1 MDALFGLSLV
11 SGVVM
16 YSDSEYD
23 ENFVPSP
30 CPSHSS
36 SSASSPSSYVSSS
49 LIQDAALILL
59 NPPPP
64 PPPPLPWDTI
74 LQNYLYVIRK
84 THVPR
89 AVRRLLGQFLF
100 GRLGGR

>member
-30 CPSHSS
+30 CLSHSS
-36 SSASSPSSYVSSS
+36 SSSYVSSS
-49 LIQDAALILL
+49 HAQDAALMLL
-59 NPPPP
+59 YPP
-64 PPPPLPWDTI
+64 PPPPLSWDTI

-89 AVRRLLGQFLF
+89 SVRRLLGQFLF

>member
-30 CPSHSS
+30 CLSHF
-36 SSASSPSSYVSSS
+36 SSPSYVSSS
-49 LIQDAALILL
+49 HALDAALMLL
-59 NPPPP
+59 YPPPPPP
-64 PPPPLPWDTI
+64 PPPPLSWDTI
-74 LQNYLYVIRK
+74 LQNYLYVYI
-84 THVPR
+84 
-89 AVRRLLGQFLF
+89 
-100 GRLGGR
+100 

>member
-1 MDALFGLSLV
+1 MLWMDALFGLSLV

-36 SSASSPSSYVSSS
+36 SSSSYVSSS

-59 NPPPP
+59 YPPPP
-64 PPPPLPWDTI
+64 PPPGSWDAI
-74 LQNYLYVIRK
+74 VQNYLYVIRQ

-89 AVRRLLGQFLF
+89 SVRRLLGQFLF